1 MKKNSFSILLL
12 PLLLFPI
19 SHINAAEPITVAVLY
34 FDNNSL
40 MDKEKYDGLRK
51 GLCDMMI
58 TELSKVSGLRVVERE
73 QLQKILAE
81 MALGQTGVVD
91 EATAPQVGK
100 LLGAKVLMLGSFM
113 RDMSEDMRIDTRLVD
128 VESGS
133 VLKAEEASGNAKKI
147 FKLTKNLTYK
157 ILDDLNISPAG
168 SEKKRIESTDQVAF
182 DALMVYSEG
191 LELLD
196 KGDKA
201 AAQKKFEKAVSLDKT
216 FDRAKVQLRK
226 CGEGK

>member
-1 MKKNSFSILLL
+1 
-12 PLLLFPI
+12 
-19 SHINAAEPITVAVLY
+19 
-34 FDNNSL
+34 
-40 MDKEKYDGLRK
+40 
-51 GLCDMMI
+51 
-58 TELSKVSGLRVVERE
+58 
-73 QLQKILAE
+73 
-81 MALGQTGVVD
+81 
-91 EATAPQVGK
+91 
-100 LLGAKVLMLGSFM
+100 MLGSFM

-157 ILDDLNISPAG
+157 ILDDLNIAPAG

-201 AAQKKFEKAVSLDKT
+201 AALKKFEKAVSLDKT
-216 FDRAKVQLRK
+216 FDRAKLQLRK
-226 CGEGK
+226 CKEGK